1 MRKLVYLLAAVVTVM
16 VSCGPSYEE
25 QQKQTRLQR
34 RQKMRED
41 SAALKVAVVPTID
54 CLPLLVASHDGLFQQ
69 SGADVRL
76 KLFTAQMDCDTA
88 IAGGSV
94 EGCVTDLVR
103 AERLIQK
110 GTPLRYVT
118 TTAAYWQLYSNR
130 MARIR
135 NLQQLDDR
143 MVGMTRFS
151 ATDLIADRLR
161 DSAKIDRERYFK
173 IQLNDVHVRLKML
186 LNQEIDAVLL
196 AEPQA
201 TEARLAGH
209 RLLADSRQFAPWLGV
224 IAFREKDMQDSTRQR
239 QIEAFKRGYNM
250 ACDSIKHYGLNH
262 YRELLVK
269 YFKMKDN
276 HVDSLPSP
284 LPFQHIAEPQE
295 ADIEKAR
302 NWLKQQ

>member
-1 MRKLVYLLAAVVTVM
+1 
-16 VSCGPSYEE
+16 
-25 QQKQTRLQR
+25 
-34 RQKMRED
+34 
-41 SAALKVAVVPTID
+41 
-54 CLPLLVASHDGLFQQ
+54 
-69 SGADVRL
+69 
-76 KLFTAQMDCDTA
+76 
-88 IAGGSV
+88 
-94 EGCVTDLVR
+94 
-103 AERLIQK
+103 
-110 GTPLRYVT
+110 
-118 TTAAYWQLYSNR
+118 
-130 MARIR
+130 
-135 NLQQLDDR
+135 

-250 ACDSIKHYGLNH
+250 ACDSLKHYGLNH